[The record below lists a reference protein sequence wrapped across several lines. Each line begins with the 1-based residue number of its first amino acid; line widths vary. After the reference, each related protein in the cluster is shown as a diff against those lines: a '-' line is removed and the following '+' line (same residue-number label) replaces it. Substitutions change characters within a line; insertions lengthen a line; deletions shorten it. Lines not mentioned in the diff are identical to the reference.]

1 MLQNLGS
8 AEIIIIGVI
17 LLVFF
22 GSKKLNE
29 LARGL
34 GESVKEVRKMTHEG
48 TDNETKGG
56 GESQ

>member
-8 AEIIIIGVI
+8 AELIIIGVI

-34 GESVKEVRKMTHEG
+34 GESVKEVKKITLDPE
-48 TDNETKGG
+48 DEAKGG
-56 GESQ
+56 GDK